1 MSVLSA
7 AVPDK
12 QRREELLR
20 QRESRSDL
28 CMSLALLPI
37 AFLIAVRLA
46 AGHNSADFLKDAY
59 TKRVFIRDEAE
70 QVLDRT
76 EETHQKRAF
85 LDGV

>member
-1 MSVLSA
+1 
-7 AVPDK
+7 
-12 QRREELLR
+12 
-20 QRESRSDL
+20 
-28 CMSLALLPI
+28 MSLALLPI
-37 AFLIAVRLA
+37 VFLIAVRLA

-70 QVLDRT
+70 QVQDRT